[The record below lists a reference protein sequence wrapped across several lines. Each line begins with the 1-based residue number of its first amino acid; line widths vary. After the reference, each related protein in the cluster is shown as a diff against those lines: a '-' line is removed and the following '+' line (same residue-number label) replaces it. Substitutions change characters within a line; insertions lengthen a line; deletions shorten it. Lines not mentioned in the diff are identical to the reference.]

1 MRLIEQIDG
10 YVETD
15 VQSKDGRLKLSI
27 DRSKNHTEGYV
38 YVVNVD
44 IVITTID
51 KPVNQIL
58 KDLYGKLPVEF
69 LSATQTTM
77 ETPGLYINLKSPNT
91 AVYDMPDT
99 DDLMDLKGVLFT
111 ELSGVYDPQFFHE
124 YEQDVDRLF
133 GGDPINITTN
143 VLQWY
148 NNVKT
153 AVKQIQPHIKRLNL
167 NKYKTFFIIKPEVPL
182 HKKPFTYVVVGS
194 GYPFKDQ
201 NEKEKYQEFLSA
213 IVSDYGSTVD
223 LRIS

>member
-15 VQSKDGRLKLSI
+15 VQTKDGRLKLSI
-27 DRSKNHTEGYV
+27 DRSKNHTDGYV

-44 IVITTID
+44 IVINTID

-58 KDLYGKLPVEF
+58 KNLYGILPQEF
-69 LSATQTTM
+69 LSATQTNM
-77 ETPGLYINLKSPNT
+77 ETPGLYINLRSPKSI
-91 AVYDMPDT
+91 VYDIPGT
-99 DDLMDLKGVLFT
+99 DDHMDLQGVLPT

-124 YEQDVDRLF
+124 YEQDVNRLF
-133 GGDPINITTN
+133 GGDPINITTDI
-143 VLQWY
+143 LQWY

-167 NKYKTFFIIKPEVPL
+167 NNVKTFFVIKPEVPF
-182 HKKPFTYVVVGS
+182 HNKPFTYVVIGS
-194 GYPFKDQ
+194 GSPFKDQ
-201 NEKEKYQEFLSA
+201 TQKEKYQEFLSA